1 MGVYKIKAQKFECDD
16 PTCKSILIVEDI
28 TDAIGFHGHVFRVTN
43 FGGNAAD
50 WYACTEEHIP
60 TAIQEALRKAWDN
73 D

>member
-43 FGGNAAD
+43 FGGQ
-50 WYACTEEHIP
+50 CC
-60 TAIQEALRKAWDN
+60 
-73 D
+73 